1 MSELNDEKNTML
13 YFLAGVGVGALI
25 GAAAG
30 LLLAP
35 KPGAETRAELGEKFE
50 DLRSKVTD
58 WMKERRSKA
67 GVTREHSA
75 DEVGA

>member
-1 MSELNDEKNTML
+1 MSSNNGDKNVLL

-35 KPGAETRAELGEKFE
+35 KPGAETRQDLARKYDELKN
-50 DLRSKVTD
+50 KVTD
-58 WMKERRSKA
+58 WMRERKEKRAAA
-67 GVTREHSA
+67 GVASS

>member
-1 MSELNDEKNTML
+1 MHESEEKGVMV

-35 KPGAETRAELGEKFE
+35 KPGTETRDELSHKFDDLKHRVGDWVREK
-50 DLRSKVTD
+50 KN
-58 WMKERRSKA
+58 KA
-67 GVTREHSA
+67 GQAVENA
-75 DEVGA
+75 IDEAGV